1 MFYGVPVWIIPGLLR
16 AISAEALGTRLTR
29 AQKVKPNMAEIE
41 GILARHSQSPYVRG
55 QQNFYVFLY
64 FPSENLEKNR

>member
-1 MFYGVPVWIIPGLLR
+1 
-16 AISAEALGTRLTR
+16 
-29 AQKVKPNMAEIE
+29 VKPNMVEIE

-64 FPSENLEKNR
+64 FPSENLVKNRRNLNEKLNSGVLFGFSSKF

>member
-1 MFYGVPVWIIPGLLR
+1 MKINAQPLNYIKHG
-16 AISAEALGTRLTR
+16 RLTR

-55 QQNFYVFLY
+55 QLNF
-64 FPSENLEKNR
+64 

>member
-1 MFYGVPVWIIPGLLR
+1 LIP
-16 AISAEALGTRLTR
+16 

-55 QQNFYVFLY
+55 QLNFYIFLY
-64 FPSENLEKNR
+64 FPSKNVLKTGGI

>member
-1 MFYGVPVWIIPGLLR
+1 MKINAQPLNYIKHG
-16 AISAEALGTRLTR
+16 RLTR

-55 QQNFYVFLY
+55 QLNFYIFLC
-64 FPSENLEKNR
+64 FPSKNLIKTDKI